1 MTLGSGDQVGTDLP
15 GTLSS
20 KEKVKRIEIG
30 KKAWIRARSRYLFNF
45 QGYSQFNEFFSRS
58 PFKVS
63 LNA

>member
-30 KKAWIRARSRYLFNF
+30 EKRGSERA
-45 QGYSQFNEFFSRS
+45 QDIC
-58 PFKVS
+58 
-63 LNA
+63 